1 MIYLIVVGINIFF
14 NKVRGKWTI
23 ISLLL
28 IASLVYLSG
37 IPDPTTTA
45 DYLAY
50 QGEYQNKLLGYTSRF
65 EWLYQRI
72 TDATIYYNFDYS
84 QVRLLLISI
93 FFFVMFVGVDR
104 LTKNT
109 KYYWLIFSLGLFFI
123 ETIQLRSFG
132 MISFVI
138 LGISFLRRRRILN
151 YAVSTFFIFLG
162 TGLHSSGYLFFLVP
176 VVCFLVKKWDIKKF
190 VSALL
195 LNLTVGAA
203 LIFSSTIGASVILS
217 NLLNSISSNSESA
230 DNIATLY
237 ATGFS
242 LYTMLLLVVF
252 VVPLIYLVYLLKNNK
267 FLLEDKTVTI
277 VLSFISVTMIG
288 IPLLILSNQYDRI
301 LREGMM
307 GMIILIS
314 IINEKVNTNNKKNA
328 SFVSLYFIFIFVF
341 IGGIQN
347 SFVFQNI
354 LHYVHLA

>member
-23 ISLLL
+23 ISLFLV
-28 IASLVYLSG
+28 ASLVYLSG
-37 IPDPTTTA
+37 LPDPTTTA

-72 TDATIYYNFDYS
+72 TDATIHYNFDYS

-93 FFFVMFVGVDR
+93 FFLVMFVGVYR
-104 LTKNT
+104 LTKNA

-138 LGISFLRRRRILN
+138 LGISFLRRRGMLN

-176 VVCFLVKKWDIKKF
+176 LVCFLVKKWEIKTF

-195 LNLTVGAA
+195 LNSAVGTA
-203 LIFSSTIGASVILS
+203 LIFSSTTGVSVILS

-242 LYTMLLLVVF
+242 LFTILLLMVF
-252 VVPLIYLVYLLKNNK
+252 VVPLIYLVYLLKNNE

-288 IPLLILSNQYDRI
+288 IPLLVLSNQYDRV

-307 GMIILIS
+307 GMIILMS
-314 IINEKVNTNNKKNA
+314 IINEKVSINNKKNIC
-328 SFVSLYFIFIFVF
+328 FVSLYFIFIFVF

-354 LHYVHLA
+354 LHYVHLV